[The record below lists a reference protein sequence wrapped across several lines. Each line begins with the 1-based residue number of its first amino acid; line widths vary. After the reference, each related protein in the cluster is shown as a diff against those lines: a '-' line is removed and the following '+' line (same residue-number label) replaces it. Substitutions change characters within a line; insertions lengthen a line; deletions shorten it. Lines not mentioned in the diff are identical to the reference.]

1 MTNYIS
7 QPAIKNRFSRALKA
21 YGVSVGNDG
30 MNMLVIFI
38 ITPVILSL
46 ISSNSYG
53 FWMTILQMVGLLGI
67 MDMGVTIAITRKIA
81 DPEIAGDEN
90 RLSRLISS
98 GVLIQLGLASLILIA
113 GFVFAD
119 NMLALFDIDTKQ
131 EPTGKIAYIVMIVWF
146 TLSLPL
152 GVIDA
157 MLNGRQEMT
166 LVNLVTGISRVAG
179 TVLIVPLLYT
189 GLDLMAFPVSL
200 IVPGVTGALVLF
212 YYLKR
217 LVPHFKLGI
226 SNVSWD
232 EIKRL
237 SSFSALWWMSKLGYL
252 VLYSSDNIILAST
265 VGVDLVTVYYLNNR
279 LPFMLGMLSS
289 KIANAAMP
297 GISELYATKNYD
309 GLQRAASSLLFFS
322 TRIAIFFMA
331 ITMCLN
337 SRLIPI
343 WVGAEYY
350 NGIGLTILLS
360 LICLSNTMI
369 GGIGSLVISSGKIKA
384 FGWIFFTEG
393 ILKVALSLLLIPY
406 FGIVGL
412 ALGHIIAV
420 GVFSL
425 LFFPVQISKLVN
437 MNFKEL
443 FATSMLKPILY
454 SIPCLIMLILLLMIV
469 PVSWGW
475 PGIFLIGTGG
485 LLVNIGIFDFMKLKN
500 STGQNWLYRLKL
512 IITP

>member
-1 MTNYIS
+1 MSINTS
-7 QPAIKNRFSRALKA
+7 HPVIKNRFSRALKA

-30 MNMLVIFI
+30 ANMLVIFI

-46 ISSNSYG
+46 ISVSSYG
-53 FWMTILQMVGLLGI
+53 FWMTILQMVALLGI

-81 DPEIAGDEN
+81 DPEIAAERN

-119 NMLALFDIDTKQ
+119 DMLALFDIDTKQ
-131 EPTGKIAYIVMIVWF
+131 EPTAKIAYLVMIVWF

-166 LVNLVTGISRVAG
+166 LVNLVTGISRVVG
-179 TVLIVPLLYT
+179 TVLIVPLLYS
-189 GLDLMAFPVSL
+189 GMSLMAFPVSL
-200 IVPGVTGALVLF
+200 IVPGITGALVMF

-217 LVPHFKLGI
+217 LVPHFRLGV

-232 EIKRL
+232 EIKAL
-237 SSFSALWWMSKLGYL
+237 SSFSALWWISKVGYL
-252 VLYSSDNIILAST
+252 ILYSSDNIILAST
-265 VGVDLVTVYYLNNR
+265 LGVDVVTIYYLNNR

-297 GISELYATKNYD
+297 GISELYATKDYD
-309 GLQRAASSLLFFS
+309 SLRKAALSLLFFS
-322 TRIAIFFMA
+322 TRIGLFFMA
-331 ITMCLN
+331 ITICLN

-350 NGIGLTILLS
+350 SGISLTVLLS
-360 LICLSNTMI
+360 FICLSNTMI
-369 GGIGSLVISSGKIKA
+369 GGIGSMVISSGKMA
-384 FGWIFFTEG
+384 AYGWIFLTEG
-393 ILKVALSLLLIPY
+393 ILKVGLSLLLIPHL
-406 FGIVGL
+406 GIIGL
-412 ALGHIIAV
+412 ALGHIISV

-425 LFFPVQISKLVN
+425 LFFPVQISRLVN

-443 FATSMLKPILY
+443 FTASMLKPVLY
-454 SIPCLIMLILLLMIV
+454 SLPCLIVLVLLLNIV

-475 PGIFLIGTGG
+475 AGIFLIGTGG
-485 LLVNIGIFDFMKLKN
+485 LLANIGVFDFLKLRN
-500 STGQNWLYRLKL
+500 SAGQNWLDRLKL